1 MLYRVCFILE
11 FVMKVYFIS
20 GLAADSRVF
29 KYIQLAEEHEIV
41 HLNWIKPFADE
52 TLSSYAMRLAEK
64 IDVSEPFALIG
75 LSMGGM
81 IAAEISQKY
90 RPVKTILIS
99 SVPCSL
105 HLPGYF
111 KWAGRWKLHKVLPA
125 GIFKMSSI
133 VKRSFTN
140 ETREDKKLLRQIIRE
155 SDSHFVQWAM
165 GAIITWKQEQI
176 PSSYIHIHGT
186 SDELLPAKYTQP
198 THLIKKGGHLLV
210 MTRAEEVN
218 VILKDALSKAG

>member
-1 MLYRVCFILE
+1 
-11 FVMKVYFIS
+11 MKVYFIS

-29 KYIQLAEEHEIV
+29 KYIQLSGEHEIV
-41 HLNWIKPFADE
+41 HLNWIKPVADE
-52 TLSSYAMRLAEK
+52 TLSEYAMRLAEK
-64 IDVSEPFALIG
+64 IDPSEPFALIG

-90 RPVKTILIS
+90 QPVKTILIS
-99 SVPCSL
+99 SIPCSL

-111 KWAGRWKLHKVLPA
+111 KWAGKWKLHRVVPA

-133 VKRSFTN
+133 VKRTFTN
-140 ETREDKKLLRQIIRE
+140 EGREDKRLLRQIIQE
-155 SDSHFVQWAM
+155 SDSYFVKWAM
-165 GAIITWKQEQI
+165 GAIITWKQEKS

-186 SDELLPAKYTQP
+186 SDELLPARFTRP
-198 THLIKKGGHLLV
+198 THLIEKGGHLLV

-218 VILKDALSKAG
+218 LILKDALSKAG